1 MEGILMNIFI
11 TLSILFSLTVD
22 AKDSKTREL
31 NFKNL
36 NSCFKGVH
44 FDNDWMVVGKS
55 SNVLLIKNM
64 KHQKVETIE
73 VQNGFRD
80 FLINENTLYILRREK
95 IDIYN
100 LDSGVFSAGIDLIN
114 SERSWP
120 ESLFIKNNL
129 MYVSSDKDGLKIFNL
144 INREKIKTI
153 NPVGNINNVF
163 IHNGIGYIY
172 ADTAG
177 ISGGMI
183 LSAVYIFNPSTN
195 EIGHRTFINGAPSGG
210 LYVDE
215 KNVFLGEIFYWQL
228 KKRKVHRKKYIGR
241 YKSVYLPR
249 PQYANGRAYRDQENL
264 YFCNSKANVIKR
276 KDIER

>member
-1 MEGILMNIFI
+1 
-11 TLSILFSLTVD
+11 
-22 AKDSKTREL
+22 
-31 NFKNL
+31 
-36 NSCFKGVH
+36 
-44 FDNDWMVVGKS
+44 
-55 SNVLLIKNM
+55 
-64 KHQKVETIE
+64 
-73 VQNGFRD
+73 
-80 FLINENTLYILRREK
+80 
-95 IDIYN
+95 
-100 LDSGVFSAGIDLIN
+100 
-114 SERSWP
+114 
-120 ESLFIKNNL
+120 

-183 LSAVYIFNPSTN
+183 LSAVYLFNPSTN
-195 EIGHRTFINGAPSGG
+195 EIGRHRTFINGAPSGG

-249 PQYANGRAYRDQENL
+249 PQYANAEPTET
-264 YFCNSKANVIKR
+264 R
-276 KDIER
+276 KTYIFVTQRQMS

>member
-1 MEGILMNIFI
+1 
-11 TLSILFSLTVD
+11 
-22 AKDSKTREL
+22 
-31 NFKNL
+31 
-36 NSCFKGVH
+36 
-44 FDNDWMVVGKS
+44 
-55 SNVLLIKNM
+55 M
-64 KHQKVETIE
+64 K
-73 VQNGFRD
+73 
-80 FLINENTLYILRREK
+80 K

-183 LSAVYIFNPSTN
+183 LSAVYLFNPSTN
-195 EIGHRTFINGAPSGG
+195 EIGLRTFINGTEWRT
-210 LYVDE
+210 L
-215 KNVFLGEIFYWQL
+215 
-228 KKRKVHRKKYIGR
+228 
-241 YKSVYLPR
+241 
-249 PQYANGRAYRDQENL
+249 
-264 YFCNSKANVIKR
+264 C
-276 KDIER
+276 